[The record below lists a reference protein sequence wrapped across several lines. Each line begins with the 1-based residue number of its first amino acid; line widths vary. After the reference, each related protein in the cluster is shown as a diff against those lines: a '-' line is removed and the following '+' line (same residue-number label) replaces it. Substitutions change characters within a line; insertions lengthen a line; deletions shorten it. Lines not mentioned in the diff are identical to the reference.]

1 MCFDIVAEG
10 HRDREHRL
18 PTSGTWLS
26 ELLSVVN
33 PGLLCAHADFER
45 LLNNPHRLEHL
56 KCPRLDVKSA
66 RGLYGLVEPVDK
78 AALDAA
84 PEEFA
89 CQGQTRWPGTNN

>member
-56 KCPRLDVKSA
+56 KCPRLDVKTLA
-66 RGLYGLVEPVDK
+66 RHQQLAHPLLLL
-78 AALDAA
+78 AL
-84 PEEFA
+84 PHLLS
-89 CQGQTRWPGTNN
+89 